1 MSERLIPCSE
11 AVRQLWYYLD
21 NALSPEDQAKV
32 DGHLAF
38 CRRCCGELEFAKEL
52 QTFLASQEVEEIPP
66 HVKERLERF
75 VQEL

>member
-1 MSERLIPCSE
+1 MSERPIPCSE
-11 AVRQLWYYLD
+11 AVRQLWRYLD
-21 NALSPEDQAKV
+21 NALTPEDQAKV

-52 QTFLASQEVEEIPP
+52 QTFLASHEVEEIPP